1 MSIPVRGQ
9 PAHSDHGKLENVG
22 CCITTI
28 DSDRNSDHTAQK
40 DSENDV
46 WKMYLNE
53 IEADDKRMIDAW
65 KQDAKG
71 VLVFVSP
78 QTTDSDL
85 RVRLNDNKSP
95 RQVFS
100 PQPLAHLSLNST
112 KS

>member
-9 PAHSDHGKLENVG
+9 PALSDHGTLENVG

-78 QTTDSDL
+78 QTTDL
-85 RVRLNDNKSP
+85 RDS
-95 RQVFS
+95 VFVSMTTS
-100 PQPLAHLSLNST
+100 PQDRSFLRNCWHVYH
-112 KS
+112 